1 MSEEFSNFKEQ
12 VRDSADIV
20 EVIAGYVS
28 LKKRGHNHWGC
39 CPFHGEKTPSFCV
52 NAEKNMFY
60 CFGCHEGGD
69 VFNFIMKIEN
79 CSFVDAVKMLASRYG
94 IAVPEKEKTAQEIRQ
109 EKYRAVLLQA
119 NELAER
125 FFHACLL
132 NTHYGEQ
139 ALQYLRKRG
148 ITKQTIEKFSIGFAI
163 NNYSALSVSLT
174 KRGCSQE
181 ALVKA
186 GLCLDGRNN
195 NIYDKFRNRVMIP
208 IKDAKGRT
216 VGFGGRVI
224 DDSVP
229 KYMNTGETEL
239 FNKRHLLFGFNAA
252 LSDIK
257 KERKAV
263 VVEGYMDAISLHA
276 YGINNVVASMGTA
289 FSEQQAKLIKRAA
302 DTVVFCYDSDNAG
315 RRASVRAVSIAKSAG
330 LAVKVAVVPNGKDPD
345 EFVRNF
351 GKDAFIKVINEA
363 ADGLDFQIDE
373 TISQNNV
380 TNLAGKVDVVSNILP
395 FLSEC
400 KSEIEVS
407 AYIRKLA
414 QKLTID
420 EGLISDEYRK
430 FSKKRD
436 VHNDI
441 HSVQPVINKINSD
454 DSPAERLLLAILLEH
469 PDMADDC
476 VDVVKE
482 VGFVRTE
489 YQVIFDAVLSAGK
502 EDNFL
507 ERLSSVLDSESL
519 SVLAGILAVK
529 MPLGDSSA
537 ILYDC
542 LKQMKKIYLQ
552 KLYEKH
558 RLLADEYERS
568 GDARFK
574 DELMESQRIQ
584 YEIKKLYES

>member
-69 VFNFIMKIEN
+69 VFKFIMKIEN

-94 IAVPEKEKTAQEIRQ
+94 IAVPEKEKTAKEIRQ

-163 NNYSALSVSLT
+163 NNYSALSVSLM

-224 DDSVP
+224 DDSMP

-239 FNKRHLLFGFNAA
+239 FNKRHLLFGFNTA

-302 DTVVFCYDSDNAG
+302 DTVVFCYDSDDAG

-363 ADGLDFQIDE
+363 AEGLDFQIDE

-407 AYIRKLA
+407 AYIRRLA

-436 VHNDI
+436 VHNGI

-507 ERLSSVLDSESL
+507 ERLSSILDSGSL

-529 MPLGDSSA
+529 MPLGNSSA

-542 LKQMKKIYLQ
+542 LKQMKRIYLQ